1 MEIKLT
7 RENGYEYRTQNGEL
21 VSFKECTLGKYK
33 GKLFMLVYSESNGG
47 KSIKTEYLLEVVKQN
62 KYYDKSIFVGNSKV
76 RILEEIEVDEH
87 KYSQEEVFF
96 NEARKAEFAIE
107 NGTAFEGYT
116 FNQYW
121 NGWDRPYFTKEIALE
136 ICKEFSSE
144 EFKCFYDEKNDTF
157 FSEDDESVPNKEEIG
172 TPTEI
177 NTPEGKLQAYDF
189 GCAGWI
195 WEEKQKI
202 KEN

>member
-1 MEIKLT
+1 MKITLKQ
-7 RENGYEYRTQNGEL
+7 ENGYEYRTQNDEL

-33 GKLFMLVYSESNGG
+33 GRLFMFVYSESNDG
-47 KSIKTEYLLEVVKQN
+47 KCIKEEYLLEVVGQ
-62 KYYDKSIFVGNSKV
+62 YRYFDKSNFVGNGKV

-87 KYSQEEVFF
+87 KYTQEEVFF
-96 NEARKAEFAIE
+96 NEARKTEFAIE
-107 NGTAFEGYT
+107 NGVVFEGYT

-144 EFKCFYDEKNDTF
+144 GFRCYYDEKSDAF
-157 FSEDDESVPNKEEIG
+157 FSEDDDSMPNKEEIG

-177 NTPEGKLQAYDF
+177 NTPEGKIKAYDF

-195 WEEKQKI
+195 WEEKRR
-202 KEN
+202 